1 MAQEQTGR
9 YKSLI
14 SNTLLFGLS
23 TFGSKMLVVLLMPIY
38 TRYLTTEAYGMV
50 DIISGTC
57 NLIVPII
64 SLCVHEAVIR
74 FGLEKGVR
82 RRDVFTTALLTVLAG
97 YLLLFCFRPLLRRVE
112 LISGYLPLIYA
123 YVFTSA
129 MRSVVTHFVRSGGF
143 VRLFALD
150 GIFTTALTIT
160 LKVAFI
166 AGAKMGVVG
175 DGLATVIADGCS
187 ALLLILLLRLY
198 RFFQPGRFKPSV
210 TREMLAYSIPLVP
223 TAIFW
228 WITNL
233 SDRYFVTY
241 MVGLDVNGLYNVAY
255 KIPMMITLVSA
266 IFIQAWQ
273 LSAFGEKDKKESARF
288 FSTVFRC
295 YYTLVFSAASG
306 ILLLI
311 KPITRILVAKDFYES
326 WRYVPFLILAVS
338 FSCLVTFL
346 GTVYNTAKKNAM
358 VTVTTF
364 VGAML
369 NILLNWLL
377 IPKFGANGAAFATFA
392 SFFVVFL
399 IRAVDSRRYMAIAM
413 QPLRIALNL
422 ALLLLQCWVGLSEP
436 PHWVWY
442 EIGILALILG
452 CNFGNLMFFLRMT
465 ASLLPKRRT
474 PQTE

>member
-9 YKSLI
+9 YKSLV

-23 TFGSKMLVVLLMPIY
+23 TFGSKMLVVILMPIY
-38 TRYLTTEAYGMV
+38 TRHLTPEAYGMV

-64 SLCVHEAVIR
+64 TLCIHEAVIR
-74 FGLEKGVR
+74 FGLEKGIR
-82 RRDVFTTALLTVLAG
+82 RRDVFTTALLTILAG
-97 YLLLFCFRPLLRRVE
+97 YLLLFCFWPLLRRVE

-123 YVFTSA
+123 YVLTSA
-129 MRSVVTHFVRSGGF
+129 LRSVVTHFIRSGGL
-143 VRLFALD
+143 VRIFALD
-150 GIFTTALTIT
+150 GIFTTVLTIT
-160 LKVAFI
+160 LKVVFI

-187 ALLLILLLRLY
+187 ALLLIVILRLY
-198 RFFQPGRFKPSV
+198 RFFQPGNLKRSAA
-210 TREMLAYSIPLVP
+210 REMLAYSIPLVP

-273 LSAFGEKDKKESARF
+273 ISAFGENNEEEGARF
-288 FSTVFRC
+288 FSTVFRS
-295 YYTLVFSAASG
+295 YYTLVFCAASG

-311 KPITRILVAKDFYES
+311 RPITQILVAKEFFES
-326 WRYVPFLILAVS
+326 WRFAPFLLLAVS

-346 GTVYNTAKKNAM
+346 GTIYNTAKKNMM
-358 VTVTTF
+358 VTLTTF
-364 VGAML
+364 VGAIL

-377 IPKFGANGAAFATFA
+377 IPKYGANGAAFATFV
-392 SFFVVFL
+392 SFLVVFL
-399 IRAVDSRRYMAIAM
+399 IRAVDSRRYISIAI

-422 ALLLLQCWVGLSEP
+422 ILLLIQSWVALNEP
-436 PHWVWY
+436 ANWVWW
-442 EIGILALILG
+442 EIGILILIIG
-452 CNFGNLMFFLRMT
+452 CNFGNLMFLLRMT
-465 ASLLPKRRT
+465 LSLLPGHRSR
-474 PQTE
+474 

>member
-38 TRYLTTEAYGMV
+38 TRHLSPEAYGMV

-74 FGLEKGVR
+74 FGLEKEVR
-82 RRDVFTTALLTVLAG
+82 RRDVFTTALLTVMAG
-97 YLLLFCFRPLLRRVE
+97 YLLLFCFWPLLRRVE
-112 LISGYLPLIYA
+112 LIAGYLPLIYG
-123 YVFTSA
+123 YVITSA
-129 MRSVVTHFVRSGGF
+129 LRSVVTHFVRSGGF

-150 GIFTTALTIT
+150 GIFTTALTVT

-187 ALLLILLLRLY
+187 ALLLILLLRLH
-198 RFFQPGRFKPSV
+198 RFFRPGKFKDSV
-210 TREMLAYSIPLVP
+210 AREMLTYSIPLVP

-273 LSAFGEKDKKESARF
+273 ISAFGEKDKQQSARF

-311 KPITRILVAKDFYES
+311 KPITRILVSKDFFMS

-346 GTVYNTAKKNAM
+346 GTVYNTAKKNMM
-358 VTVTTF
+358 VTITTF
-364 VGAML
+364 VGALL

-377 IPKFGANGAAFATFA
+377 IPKFGANGAAFATFF
-392 SFFVVFL
+392 SFLVVFL
-399 IRAVDSRRYMAIAM
+399 IRAVDCRRYISIAM

-422 ALLLLQCWVGLSEP
+422 ILLLLQCWVALTEP
-436 PHWVWY
+436 AYWVWW
-442 EIGILALILG
+442 EIGILVLILG
-452 CNFGNLMFFLRMT
+452 CNVGNLLFLLRMT
-465 ASLLPKRRT
+465 KSLLPRRSK
-474 PQTE
+474 